1 MNKVTIIHLNGA
13 TYHVEED
20 GYAELSEYL
29 ARAAA
34 KLADNPDKDEI
45 MRDFE
50 QAIAERFQAHLTAA
64 KNVVTA
70 QEVKSVIEAMGPV
83 EGDAEGASADESSS
97 ERAPG
102 AGRRL
107 FHIRQGSYLLG
118 VCMGIATYFD
128 VDVTL
133 IRILFILLAIITS
146 GGAIAGYILIA
157 IFTPRADTV
166 AAARAGVVS
175 PFNAKKFMHAAE
187 AAQQARQ
194 NYAQFKDK
202 REWKKW
208 ERSMKQAAKYY
219 SPNEMN
225 GGLYM
230 LPALSLARL
239 LVFVVFIAAVADL
252 IGKHAL
258 FGHILPANI
267 PLWVA
272 LIVVFAVWQ
281 FASFPLRMMKWQAI
295 ATHVPGNMQQYMPQ
309 WNGMNAFWH
318 TVSSILWLCFV
329 VGAGWIAYQH
339 IPAVHD
345 LFTHVG
351 TEVQQ
356 SLQGSD

>member
-1 MNKVTIIHLNGA
+1 MNKVTIIHLNGT

-20 GYAELSEYL
+20 GYTQLSEYL

-50 QAIAERFQAHLTAA
+50 QAIAERFQTYLTAA

-70 QEVKSVIEAMGPV
+70 QEVKATIEAMGPV
-83 EGDAEGASADESSS
+83 EGEAAAESTDDATRE
-97 ERAPG
+97 PG

-107 FHIRQGSYLLG
+107 FHVRQGSYLLG

-128 VDVTL
+128 VDVAL
-133 IRILFILLAIITS
+133 IRILFVLLAIVTS

-166 AAARAGVVS
+166 AAARAGRAA
-175 PFNAKKFMHAAE
+175 PFNAQKFMNAAE

-194 NYAQFKDK
+194 KYAQFTDK
-202 REWKKW
+202 REWKEWKRTMK
-208 ERSMKQAAKYY
+208 RSAKYY
-219 SPNEMN
+219 SPSDMS

-258 FGHILPANI
+258 FGHALPAGI
-267 PLWVA
+267 PLWAA
-272 LIVVFAVWQ
+272 LIAVFAVWQ
-281 FASFPLRMMKWQAI
+281 FVSFPLRMMKWQAFSMNM
-295 ATHVPGNMQQYMPQ
+295 PGHTMPQ

-318 TVSSILWLCFV
+318 TLSSILWLCFV

-345 LFTHVG
+345 LFVHVG
-351 TEVQQ
+351 TSVQQ
-356 SLQGSD
+356 SLQDNG